1 MKKFFS
7 FVAGVLVAL
16 SFASCQGG
24 NDPKVTGFKVTIS
37 DITASKAHV
46 KIEPADTTATF
57 VSTCFEAEQ
66 LAKWNDD
73 SIKNAIKNY
82 FDLMIEMYKD
92 VYGQTLTYAN
102 FLQKGV
108 LEGDFEGL
116 EPLKQYVIVAVKMDD
131 KAAFNGP
138 VAKEYFKTRDI
149 VLKNTIDL
157 GVLQDEGY
165 FEDYRDDD
173 GSFMVYAEKKEIV
186 FEEEAQT
193 VEVALNIYSKTFAGN
208 FTEKDLDK
216 EYSYVWTSEIGVG
229 SVSILKAELVGTEKP
244 DEQKASISGWVI
256 GSDEIKYTFSFEYST
271 VGSSEAPQRA
281 IRKSAA
287 KKQVILPALLL
298 K

>member
-24 NDPKVTGFKVTIS
+24 NDPKVTGFKLTIS

-46 KIEPADTTATF
+46 KIEPVDTTATF
-57 VSTCFEAEQ
+57 VATCFEAEQ

-82 FDLMIEMYKD
+82 FDYMIEMYQE
-92 VYGQTLTYAN
+92 VYGRTITYAN

-108 LEGDFEGL
+108 LEDDFESL

-131 KAAFNGP
+131 KAVFSGP
-138 VAKEYFKTRDI
+138 VAKEYFKTLDI
-149 VLKNTIDL
+149 VVKNTIDL

-173 GSFMVYAEKKEIV
+173 GSFLVYAEKKEIV

-193 VEVALNIYSKTFAGN
+193 VEVALNIFSKTFAGN

-216 EYSYVWTSEIGVG
+216 EYSYVWTKDGG
-229 SVSILKAELVGTEKP
+229 QATILKAELEGKEGNNNT
-244 DEQKASISGWVI
+244 ASIAGWII

-271 VGSSEAPQRA
+271 VESSEAPQRA